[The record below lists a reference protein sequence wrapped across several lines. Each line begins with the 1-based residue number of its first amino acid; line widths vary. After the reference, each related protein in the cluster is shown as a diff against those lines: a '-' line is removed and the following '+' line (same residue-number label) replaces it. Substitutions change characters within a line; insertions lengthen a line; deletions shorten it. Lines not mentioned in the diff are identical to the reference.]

1 MQFMRATYVA
11 YAQQVYG
18 EYREMTPEREWYV
31 AVMMIDGWLNRGY
44 DVGAVART
52 WNQGNTG
59 PCVRGVNKHNVPYD
73 SCAYQVAVVKNY
85 LAMR

>member
-31 AVMMIDGWLNRGY
+31 AVMMIDGWLQKGYTATQIAATWNSGSPYNWENKQGINKQGVAY
-44 DVGAVART
+44 DV
-52 WNQGNTG
+52 
-59 PCVRGVNKHNVPYD
+59 PMYVRKV
-73 SCAYQVAVVKNY
+73 
-85 LAMR
+85 LANL

>member
-1 MQFMRATYVA
+1 MQFMRSTYVA
-11 YAQQVYG
+11 YAKQVYG

-31 AVMMIDGWLNRGY
+31 AVMMIESWLQQGH
-44 DVGAVART
+44 DVGAIART

-59 PCVRGVNKHNVPYD
+59 PCVRGVNKHGVRYD
-73 SCAYQVAVVKNY
+73 SCAYQVAVVSNY